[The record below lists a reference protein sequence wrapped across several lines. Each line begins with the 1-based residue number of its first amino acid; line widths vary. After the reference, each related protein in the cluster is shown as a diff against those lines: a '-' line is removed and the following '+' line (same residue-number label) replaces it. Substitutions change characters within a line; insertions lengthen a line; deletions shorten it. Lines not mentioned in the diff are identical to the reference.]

1 MGVFSQAGEA
11 RSRQRERQQRPRR
24 PEQASPVL
32 VAIYIVLFVGATGR
46 SVVQIARD
54 FEAAPV
60 AYTLSA
66 VAAVVYLLAGIAIAL
81 AHRSRAWQTIAAA
94 AVGFELVGV
103 LTVGFLSAV
112 HPEYFPADTVWSGFG
127 RGYVYIPFVLPLIG
141 AAYLESRPATR
152 TKPSTT

>member
-1 MGVFSQAGEA
+1 MGALPKSTSIGEP
-11 RSRQRERQQRPRR
+11 RKSRR

-32 VAIYIVLFVGATGR
+32 VAVYIVLFVGATGR
-46 SVVQIARD
+46 SVVQIVRD
-54 FEAAPV
+54 FDVAPV

-66 VAAVVYLLAGIAIAL
+66 VAAAVYLLAGIAIAL
-81 AHRSRAWQTIAAA
+81 AHRNRIWQAIAAA

-103 LTVGFLSAV
+103 LAVGTLSAV

-127 RGYVYIPFVLPLIG
+127 RGYLYIPFVLPLIG

-152 TKPSTT
+152 MKPSTT